1 MIEKHLTQSDPLV
14 VCQRLRGG
22 SDPSNMLLP
31 SRVTEYLV
39 KLREPDPGLNPVP
52 SIASRGLFYARCQN
66 PSLDPSA
73 NGLRATRRALC
84 RRGDVDP
91 LVF

>member
-1 MIEKHLTQSDPLV
+1 MIEKHLTQSDLLV
-14 VCQRLRGG
+14 ACQRLRGG

-39 KLREPDPGLNPVP
+39 ELRDPDPSPNRVP
-52 SIASRGLFYARCQN
+52 AIASRRPFYARRQN
-66 PSLDPSA
+66 PSLDPPA
-73 NGLRATRRALC
+73 NGLRAARLALC